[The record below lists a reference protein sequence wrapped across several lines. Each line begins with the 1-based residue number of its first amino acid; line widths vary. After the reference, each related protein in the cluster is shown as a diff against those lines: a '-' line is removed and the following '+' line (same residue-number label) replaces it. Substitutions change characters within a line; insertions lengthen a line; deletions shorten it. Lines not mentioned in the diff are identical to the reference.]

1 MLPWMRYESQATM
14 HMDGAVRMLEHFNI
28 RRRRN
33 TSSRVSRPF
42 SPLVFIDEMIDKPS
56 NSITSPPKSSSTYV
70 AIQEACMFCDVF
82 LRIGFRKAPSLTI
95 PEGAKIPKGSEFD
108 VEQVIYTADGTWLR
122 VSKQTMSTILKTK
135 EGVMATGWVCAEPRE
150 MDPLCIPAS
159 SQLFVSLWDRDQ
171 ALHNVRS
178 SPSASEPSIAKI
190 ASGQMYIASEVV
202 TREDEEWIRLHPQ
215 TLHTHRL
222 PDKPCWLAV
231 YLKNE
236 SHFLKRVETL
246 GS

>member
-1 MLPWMRYESQATM
+1 
-14 HMDGAVRMLEHFNI
+14 
-28 RRRRN
+28 
-33 TSSRVSRPF
+33 
-42 SPLVFIDEMIDKPS
+42 MIDKPS
-56 NSITSPPKSSSTYV
+56 NSITTPPKSSSAYV
-70 AIQEACMFCDVF
+70 AIQEACRSDR
-82 LRIGFRKAPSLTI
+82 LWQHIGFRKAPSLAI
-95 PEGAKIPKGSEFD
+95 PEGAKIPKGSEFE

-122 VSKQTMSTILKTK
+122 VSRKTMSSILQTN
-135 EGVMATGWVCAEPRE
+135 EGLMATGWICAEPRE
-150 MDPLCIPAS
+150 MDPFCIPTS
-159 SQLFVSLWDRDQ
+159 SQLYVSLWDKDQ

-231 YLKNE
+231 FLKNE
-236 SHFLKRVETL
+236 THFLKRVDIPKQ
-246 GS
+246 S

>member
-1 MLPWMRYESQATM
+1 M
-14 HMDGAVRMLEHFNI
+14 
-28 RRRRN
+28 
-33 TSSRVSRPF
+33 
-42 SPLVFIDEMIDKPS
+42 
-56 NSITSPPKSSSTYV
+56 
-70 AIQEACMFCDVF
+70 
-82 LRIGFRKAPSLTI
+82 
-95 PEGAKIPKGSEFD
+95 
-108 VEQVIYTADGTWLR
+108 EQVIYTADGTWLR
-122 VSKQTMSTILKTK
+122 VSKQTMSSILKTK
-135 EGVMATGWVCAEPRE
+135 EGVMATGWVCAEPRD

-202 TREDEEWIRLHPQ
+202 TRDDEEWIRLHTQ